1 MKTFF
6 SNIAK
11 TKKGKIQLLTMALST
26 LLAIVF
32 TIILIAFGAQ
42 QCKYNSPYKFEM
54 NVMGYSMSEEITLK
68 DDGTVQLFIN
78 DNGSTELIT
87 SQYYISNGNL
97 FVKEVGA
104 STFNLAGKISY
115 YELKMT
121 VDGMTISLQCE
132 DTITAKN
139 VCITFLVLSFVA
151 IASMIAWI
159 LIEKYLKNRKPA
171 TQNVPSTPTAN
182 KEVETAQTETKEE
195 TVEEPKE
202 VEKETTSTDTSAKE

>member
-42 QCKYNSPYKFEM
+42 QCKYNSPYKFKM

-139 VCITFLVLSFVA
+139 VCITFLVLSLVA

-159 LIEKYLKNRKPA
+159 VIEKYLKNRRR
-171 TQNVPSTPTAN
+171 
-182 KEVETAQTETKEE
+182 
-195 TVEEPKE
+195 
-202 VEKETTSTDTSAKE
+202 